1 MKSTTS
7 TSKRFIGVVAGCVLS
22 VGWLAARPAHA
33 QDTRG
38 FVTLEVDS
46 VATAHEGWYP
56 IVGLGVARAWPGD
69 RLSLGG
75 VGEIHVWPGVGI
87 SGRLGPFAQFNLV
100 NRPGSRVFALASYG
114 IGVESGSRV
123 GVGVELLPPRSRY
136 GLRLTVQRPLNG
148 DSRSWSVGMGLATR

>member
-1 MKSTTS
+1 MTWK
-7 TSKRFIGVVAGCVLS
+7 TSKRYIGVVAGCVLS
-22 VGWLAARPAHA
+22 VGWLAARPVHA

-46 VATAHEGWYP
+46 AATAHEGWYP
-56 IVGLGVARAWPGD
+56 IVGLGVARALPGD

-75 VGEIHVWPGVGI
+75 FAEIHAWPGIGI

-123 GVGVELLPPRSRY
+123 GVGVELLPPRSRH
-136 GLRLTVQRPLNG
+136 GLRLTVQRQLNG
-148 DSRSWSVGMGLATR
+148 DSRSWFVGMGLATQ

>member
-1 MKSTTS
+1 
-7 TSKRFIGVVAGCVLS
+7 LS
-22 VGWLAARPAHA
+22 VGWLAARPVHA

-46 VATAHEGWYP
+46 TATAREGWYP
-56 IVGLGVARAWPGD
+56 IVGLGVARALPGG

-75 VGEIHVWPGVGI
+75 FGEIHLWPGVGI

-123 GVGVELLPPRSRY
+123 GVGVELLPPGSRH
-136 GLRLTVQRPLNG
+136 GLRLTIQRPLNG
-148 DSRSWSVGMGLATR
+148 DSRSWLIGIGLATR

>member
-1 MKSTTS
+1 MTWK
-7 TSKRFIGVVAGCVLS
+7 TSKRLIGVIAGCVLS
-22 VGWLAARPAHA
+22 VGWLAARPVHA

-46 VATAHEGWYP
+46 EATAHEGWYP
-56 IVGLGVARAWPGD
+56 IVGLGAARTLPGG

-75 VGEIHVWPGVGI
+75 FGEIHVWPGLGI

-100 NRPGSRVFALASYG
+100 NRPGSRVFALAGYG
-114 IGVESGSRV
+114 IGMESGSRL
-123 GVGVELLPPRSRY
+123 GLGVELLPPQSRY

-148 DSRSWSVGMGLATR
+148 DSRSWLVGMGLATR